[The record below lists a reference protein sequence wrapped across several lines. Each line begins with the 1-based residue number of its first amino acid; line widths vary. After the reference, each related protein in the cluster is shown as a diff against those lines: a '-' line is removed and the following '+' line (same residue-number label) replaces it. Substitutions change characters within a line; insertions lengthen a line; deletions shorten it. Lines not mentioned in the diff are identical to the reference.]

1 MALWWHK
8 LLFFLVSR
16 CVVCVRGYM
25 RSHVCVLCLWTLEV
39 GLSSL
44 LHVALSFFVEKGL
57 PAQLLTLDSVS
68 QGSLSAFQTLE
79 LQEDP
84 MPIRHLH
91 GFRGPELWSSHWLL
105 TQQVL

>member
-16 CVVCVRGYM
+16 CVVCVRRYM

-44 LHVALSFFVEKGL
+44 LHVALSFVEKGL

-68 QGSLSAFQTLE
+68 QGSPVCLPNTG
-79 LQEDP
+79 
-84 MPIRHLH
+84 IT
-91 GFRGPELWSSHWLL
+91 RGPHAHPAFTW
-105 TQQVL
+105 VLGT